1 MTTPPRPPEA
11 ASKAAKSG
19 RVQRP
24 VRLDPA
30 LWAGLDALAK
40 AQGVST
46 NALIEAVGRRLVG
59 AGGVEPKGKGGDPIA
74 QALGGQLRAADMRA
88 LLLRATATG
97 KTVGAWVADA
107 VRGLLAQE
115 GVPAL
120 PAAADGGAQ
129 GADKRK
135 VTIRLRQADKLEIQ
149 QQAVAMG
156 TTLTGW
162 ITALARSR
170 IRKAPLLAVP
180 ETAALADANKQ
191 LAAVGRN
198 LNTVVHRLHREGRWA
213 GNLDLYAE
221 LLASVKAVRA
231 RVEAVIASGQARAED
246 D

>member
-1 MTTPPRPPEA
+1 MTSPQRAPAA
-11 ASKAAKSG
+11 ASKAAKIE

-46 NALIEAVGRRLVG
+46 NALMEAVGKRLVG
-59 AGGVEPKGKGGDPIA
+59 VGQSEPKGKGDPIA
-74 QALGGQLRAADMRA
+74 DALREQLKAADMRA
-88 LLLRATATG
+88 LLLRATRAG
-97 KTVGAWVADA
+97 KTVGAWVTDA
-107 VRGLLAQE
+107 VRSLLAQE
-115 GVPAL
+115 GLPAL
-120 PAAADGGAQ
+120 PAAADGEGQAI
-129 GADKRK
+129 DRRK
-135 VTIRLRQADKLEIQ
+135 VTIRLRHADKLEIQ
-149 QQAVAMG
+149 QQAAAMG

-180 ETAALADANKQ
+180 ETAALAEANKQ

-231 RVEAVIASGQARAED
+231 RVEAVIAAGQARAED

>member
-1 MTTPPRPPEA
+1 MPASPTAPEA
-11 ASKAAKSG
+11 ASKAARVG

-24 VRLDPA
+24 VRFDPA
-30 LWAGLDALAK
+30 LWAQLDAFAK

-46 NALIEAVGRRLVG
+46 NALMEALGRRLVG
-59 AGGVEPKGKGGDPIA
+59 GGVPAAAKDEGDPIA
-74 QALGGQLRAADMRA
+74 VALGEQLRVADMRA
-88 LLLRATATG
+88 LALRANSAG
-97 KTVGAWVADA
+97 KTVSAWVADA
-107 VRGLLAQE
+107 VRGLLVQGGA
-115 GVPAL
+115 PAL
-120 PAAADGGAQ
+120 LSPDAGEPVGS
-129 GADKRK
+129 DKRK

-149 QQAVAMG
+149 QQAKAMG

-170 IRKAPLLAVP
+170 IRRAPLLAVP

-191 LAAVGRN
+191 LAAIGRN
-198 LNTVVHRLHREGRWA
+198 LNTVVYKLHREGRWA
-213 GNLDLYAE
+213 GNLDLYAD

>member
-1 MTTPPRPPEA
+1 MPTPPA
-11 ASKAAKSG
+11 APKAPSKAA
-19 RVQRP
+19 RVERAQRP
-24 VRLDPA
+24 VRFEPA
-30 LWAGLDALAK
+30 LWAQLDAFAK

-46 NALIEAVGRRLVG
+46 NALMEAMGKRLVG
-59 AGGVEPKGKGGDPIA
+59 GGAPVAKSKGDPIA
-74 QALGGQLRAADMRA
+74 EALGEQLRAADMRA
-88 LLLRATATG
+88 LSLRATAAG
-97 KTVGAWVADA
+97 KTVGGWVSDA
-107 VRGLLAQE
+107 VRGLLAQG

-120 PAAADGGAQ
+120 PVADDAEGAGG
-129 GADKRK
+129 DKRK
-135 VTIRLRQADKLEIQ
+135 VTIRLRQADKIEIQ
-149 QQAVAMG
+149 QQAKAMG

-170 IRKAPLLAVP
+170 IRRAPLLAVP

-231 RVEAVIASGQARAED
+231 RVEAVIAAGQARGDED
-246 D
+246 